1 MSNPVIQ
8 AQPPLEFIPP
18 ALNPLVVQGVKMLLP
33 IWLRSR
39 TSITEIK
46 ADNVETL
53 VDLYQQFQSGKT
65 RFLMAFRHPSADDP
79 FSLLYLISYILPQ
92 VAKQK
97 GIPLQKPLHSHFM
110 YDRGIPIW
118 AGSIVTWLYPRLGGT
133 SIHRGKLDRV
143 GLRSARNLL
152 VNGNFPLAAAPEG
165 ATNGHNE
172 LVSPLEPGIAQLG
185 FWCAE
190 DLLKAERSEQVFI
203 VPIGIK
209 YSYVQAPWKQ
219 IEQLLTTLEADSGL
233 SANSEN
239 SLFKNQQ
246 LVPGVEPSDEVKKW
260 LYKRVYKLG
269 EHFLSLMENFYTKFY
284 HQKLP
289 TAQKKEF
296 TSVTSTEE
304 LESHSLSYKEFSTRL
319 NALLDVALQVAEQYF
334 NVLPKGS
341 LIDRCRRLEQ
351 AGWDCI
357 YREDIKNPETLSA
370 LEKGLADRIAAEANL
385 RMWHMRLVES
395 FVSVTGKYILEKPTA
410 DRFAETT
417 LLMWDMMTRIKGGN
431 PFMRPKLGKQRV
443 QMTIG
448 EPISVSERWDT
459 YSSSRRSAKQSVENL
474 TQDIQT
480 AFESMI

>member
-18 ALNPLVVQGVKMLLP
+18 AFNPLVVQGVKMLLP

-118 AGSIVTWLYPRLGGT
+118 AGSIVSWLYPRLGGT

-239 SLFKNQQ
+239 SQFKNQQ
-246 LVPGVEPSDEVKKW
+246 LVSGVEPSDEVKKW

-289 TAQKKEF
+289 TAHKKEF

-304 LESHSLSYKEFSTRL
+304 LESQSLSYKEFSTRL
-319 NALLDVALQVAEQYF
+319 HALLDVALQVAEQYF

-357 YREDIKNPETLSA
+357 YREDIKNPEKLSA

>member
-1 MSNPVIQ
+1 MSNTLIQ

-18 ALNPLVVQGVKMLLP
+18 ALDPLVVKGVKMLLP
-33 IWLRSR
+33 LWLRSR
-39 TSITEIK
+39 TSLTDIK

-53 VDLYQQFQSGKT
+53 ADLYQQFQAGKT

-79 FSLLYLISYILPQ
+79 FSLFYLISYILPQ

-97 GIPLQKPLHSHFM
+97 GISLKQPVHSHFM

-133 SIHRGKLDRV
+133 PIHRGKLDRV

-152 VNGNFPLAAAPEG
+152 VNGKLPMAAAPEG

-172 LVSPLEPGIAQLG
+172 LISPLEPGIAQLG
-185 FWCAE
+185 FWCVE
-190 DLLKAERSEQVFI
+190 DLLKAERSEQVYI

-209 YSYVQAPWKQ
+209 YSYIQAPWQQ
-219 IEQLLTTLEADSGL
+219 IEHLLTKLETDSGL
-233 SANSEN
+233 SANREN
-239 SLFKNQQ
+239 SPLKNQQ
-246 LVPGVEPSDEVKKW
+246 LLPSVEPSEEVKKW

-269 EHFLSLMENFYTKFY
+269 EHLLYVMEEFYTKFY

-289 TAQKKEF
+289 TAPNQEF
-296 TSVTSTEE
+296 TSVTTTEE
-304 LESHSLSYKEFSTRL
+304 LDSHSLSYKEFSTRL
-319 NALLDVALQVAEQYF
+319 HALLDVALHVAEQYF
-334 NVLPKGS
+334 NVLPKGN

-357 YREDIKNPETLSA
+357 YREDIKNPEALSP
-370 LEKGLADRIAAEANL
+370 LEKGLADRIAAEATL

-395 FVSVTGKYILEKPTA
+395 FVAVTGKYILEKPTA

-431 PFMRPKLGKQRV
+431 PFMRPRLGKQRV

-448 EPISVSERWDT
+448 EPISVLDRWDT
-459 YSSSRRSAKQSVENL
+459 YSSSRRSAKQAVENL

>member
-1 MSNPVIQ
+1 LSNPLIQ

-18 ALNPLVVQGVKMLLP
+18 ALNPLVVQGVKTVLP

-39 TSITEIK
+39 TSISEIK

-53 VDLYQQFQSGKT
+53 ADLYQQFQAGKT
-65 RFLMAFRHPSADDP
+65 RFLMAFRHPSTDDP
-79 FSLLYLISYILPQ
+79 FSMLYLVSYILPK

-97 GIPLQKPLHSHFM
+97 GIFLKKPIHAYFM

-133 SIHRGKLDRV
+133 PIHRGKLDRV

-152 VNGNFPLAAAPEG
+152 VNGNLPLAAAPEG

-190 DLLKAERSEQVFI
+190 DLLKAERSEQVYI

-233 SANSEN
+233 SANREN
-239 SLFKNQQ
+239 SQFKNQK
-246 LVPGVEPSDEVKKW
+246 LIPGVEPSDEVKKW
-260 LYKRVYKLG
+260 LYRRVYKLG
-269 EHFLSLMENFYTKFY
+269 EHFLSLMEEFYTKFY

-289 TAQKKEF
+289 TAPKKE
-296 TSVTSTEE
+296 SANVTSTEE
-304 LESHSLSYKEFSTRL
+304 SESPSLSYKEFSTRL
-319 NALLDVALQVAEQYF
+319 QALLDIALQVAEQYF
-334 NVLPKGS
+334 NIIPKGS

-351 AGWDCI
+351 AGWDYI
-357 YREDIKNPETLSA
+357 YREDIKNPDALSA

-431 PFMRPKLGKQRV
+431 PFMRPSLGKQRV

-459 YSSSRRSAKQSVENL
+459 YSSSRRSAKQAVENL